1 MKNIITLFIII
12 YFSALIGVIAQEKK
26 IEFEA
31 PLVYPEGVAFNPK
44 TNTYYVSSVTTGN
57 IGAVDATGKYTIFH
71 KDSTLKSTFGM
82 KVDVKRNRLW
92 VCAGDPNYSKFKH
105 PSTFKKMAKVI
116 ALDLATGKR
125 LATIDLGVLYG
136 GNHFANDLTLDD
148 KGNVYIT
155 DSFSPI
161 IYKIDTKDQASVFAE
176 NDLFK
181 TKDIGLN
188 GIAYHPRGYLIAVNN
203 GAGAILK
210 IDLKNPKNVTKV
222 KINQFFPGA
231 DGLLIDKLNNLILIQ
246 NKGVNKAFMIS
257 SNDEWKTATV
267 KGHTT
272 LEERFQN
279 PTTATLSGD
288 DVFVLNSKMNEL
300 SDSTKNP
307 SKKYSIQLA
316 RFDVKAEAEKKK

>member
-1 MKNIITLFIII
+1 MKTIFTLFISGC
-12 YFSALIGVIAQEKK
+12 FCVSHLFAQEKK

-44 TNTYYVSSVTTGN
+44 TNTYYVSSVTTGT
-57 IGAVDATGKYTIFH
+57 IGAVDAAGKYTVLH

-82 KVDVKRNRLW
+82 KVDIKRNRLW

-125 LATIDLGVLYG
+125 LATIDLAAVYG

-155 DSFSPI
+155 DSFSPV
-161 IYKIDTKDQASVFAE
+161 IYKIDTKDQASVFTE
-176 NDLFK
+176 HDLFK

-222 KINQFFPGA
+222 KIDQFFPGA
-231 DGLLIDKLNNLILIQ
+231 DGLLVDKQNNLILVQ
-246 NKGVNKAFMIS
+246 NKGVNKAFLIS
-257 SNDEWKTATV
+257 STDDWKTATV
-267 KGHTT
+267 KGNTN
-272 LEERFQN
+272 LNDRFQN
-279 PTTATLSGD
+279 PTTATLAGEE
-288 DVFVLNSKMNEL
+288 VFVLNSKMNEL
-300 SDSTKNP
+300 ADSTKNP

-316 RFDVKAEAEKKK
+316 KFESKGKRERKED